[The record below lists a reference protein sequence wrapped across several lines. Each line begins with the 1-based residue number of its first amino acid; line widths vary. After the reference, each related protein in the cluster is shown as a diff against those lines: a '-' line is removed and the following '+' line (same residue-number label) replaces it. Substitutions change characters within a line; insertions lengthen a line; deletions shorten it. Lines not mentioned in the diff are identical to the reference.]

1 MRGRTVRRDR
11 DPASVFGGPV
21 TSRHFRVVR
30 TASGCGM
37 TKNYYFGGV
46 RAIASASM
54 VFDFALGK

>member
-1 MRGRTVRRDR
+1 VRRDR